1 METVIFKKGGE
12 ALFVNFTVNVGV
24 LAASYFV
31 TLLESNGTSILLTYK
46 GDNQQVNDDK
56 YRLPLPVSTNNGR
69 IIRVNVD
76 FQGLDTTSI
85 DYEMAFEFRQGA
97 TLLYTLINSGKLTGY
112 EQDYMSFVTMKGV

>member
-1 METVIFKKGGE
+1 METVIFKKDGE

-24 LAASYFV
+24 LAASYAV

-46 GDNQQVNDDK
+46 GDNHQVNDDK
-56 YRLPLPVSTNNGR
+56 YRLPLPASTNNGR

-97 TLLYTLINSGKLTGY
+97 TLLYTLINSGKLTGD